1 VSNDLLPLDSP
12 ISPTPATL
20 RREVFTVTE
29 LTTQIRSQL
38 ESTYPFI
45 WVEGELSDCRRWKAS
60 GHFYFT
66 LKDGNSQIR
75 GVMFNRSVRTLPFTP
90 EDGVKVI
97 VRGRISV
104 YEVKGDYQVVA
115 EHIQPHGVGTR
126 QLAFDQLRRRL
137 EEEGL
142 CDKARKKN
150 LPVLPNKI
158 GIVTSTDGAAIRD
171 VMTVLAR
178 RFPSS
183 HIVISPTRV
192 QGEGASQQIS
202 KALKALVSI
211 SAIDVVILTRG
222 GGSVED
228 LWAFNDEALA
238 RTIAEAPIPI
248 ISAIGH
254 ETDFTISDFVADHRA
269 PTPSAAAEIV
279 VAKYT
284 EFTERITHVSDRL
297 KTATQRSFEQ
307 LHTTLNV
314 AKSRPG
320 LMAYSTRLALTAR
333 RVDETSYRLTI
344 KTRNTVSSLR
354 QQLHARALRLEAL
367 DLGQQLP
374 QIRVRL
380 EALDQGLS
388 RAISTVEIANR
399 RQIERAIAQ
408 LESLSPLGVLARGFS
423 VCWDDTR
430 TRIVRKSNE
439 VKVGDTVR
447 VKLHDGEL
455 SCNVTEAMPEQHNGH

>member
-1 VSNDLLPLDSP
+1 MTNDLLPLGK
-12 ISPTPATL
+12 PTTPDPQPP

-29 LTTQIRSQL
+29 LTAQIRNQL

-45 WVEGELSDCRRWKAS
+45 WVEGELSDTRHWKAS

-75 GVMFNRSVRTLPFTP
+75 GVMFRGSVKNLPFTP
-90 EDGVKVI
+90 EDGAKVV
-97 VRGRISV
+97 VRGKISV
-104 YEVKGDYQVVA
+104 YQAKGEYQVVA
-115 EHIQPHGVGTR
+115 EHMQPHGVGTR

-142 CDKARKKN
+142 CDEARKKN
-150 LPVLPNKI
+150 LPILPNKI
-158 GIVTSTDGAAIRD
+158 GIVTSTEGAALRD

-192 QGEGASQQIS
+192 QGEGASQQIT
-202 KALKALVSI
+202 KALQAIVSI
-211 SAIDVVILTRG
+211 PTIDVVILTRG

-228 LWAFNDEALA
+228 LWAFNDETLA
-238 RTIAEAPIPI
+238 RTIADAPVPV

-254 ETDFTISDFVADHRA
+254 ETDYTISDFVSDYRA

-284 EFTERITHVSDRL
+284 EFTARITHISDRL
-297 KTATQRSFEQ
+297 KAAANRRFER
-307 LHTTLNV
+307 LHTTLNLV
-314 AKSRPG
+314 RNRPG
-320 LMAYSTRLALTAR
+320 LIAFSTRLALTAR
-333 RVDETSYRLTI
+333 RVDETSYRFATQ
-344 KTRNTVSSLR
+344 TRNTVSSFR

-367 DLGQQLP
+367 DPGQQLP
-374 QIRVRL
+374 RIRVRL
-380 EALDQGLS
+380 EALNKGLS
-388 RAISTVEIANR
+388 RAISTVGIEHR
-399 RQIERAIAQ
+399 RQIERVVAR
-408 LESLSPLGVLARGFS
+408 LEPLSPLGVLARGFS
-423 VCWDDTR
+423 VCWNDTR
-430 TRIVRKSNE
+430 TTIVRTSSE
-439 VKVGDTVR
+439 VEVGDTVR

-455 SCNVTEAMPEQHNGH
+455 RCNVTEAKPE

>member
-1 VSNDLLPLDSP
+1 MTNDLLPLGE
-12 ISPTPATL
+12 PASHASEPPQ
-20 RREVFTVTE
+20 REVFTVTK
-29 LTTQIRSQL
+29 LTAQIRNQL
-38 ESTYPFI
+38 ESTYPLI
-45 WVEGELSDCRRWKAS
+45 WVEGELSDSRQWKAS

-66 LKDGNSQIR
+66 LKDGDSQIR
-75 GVMFNRSVRTLPFTP
+75 GVMFRGMVKSLPFTP
-90 EDGVKVI
+90 EDGAKVI

-104 YEVKGDYQVVA
+104 YQAKGEYQVVA
-115 EHIQPHGVGTR
+115 EHMQPHGAGTR
-126 QLAFDQLRRRL
+126 QLAFDKLRRRL

-142 CDKARKKN
+142 CAETRKKN
-150 LPVLPNKI
+150 LPILPNKI
-158 GIVTSTDGAAIRD
+158 GIVTSTEGAALRD

-192 QGEGASQQIS
+192 QGEGASQS
-202 KALKALVSI
+202 VTKALKAIVSI
-211 SAIDVVILTRG
+211 PAIDVVILTRG

-228 LWAFNDEALA
+228 LWAFNDETLA
-238 RTIAEAPIPI
+238 RTIAEAPIPV

-254 ETDFTISDFVADHRA
+254 ETDYTISDFVADHRA

-284 EFTERITHVSDRL
+284 EFTERITQISDRL
-297 KTATQRSFEQ
+297 KAATNRRFEQ
-307 LHTTLNV
+307 LNTALNV
-314 AKSRPG
+314 VQNRPG
-320 LMAYSTRLALTAR
+320 LIAFSTRLTLTAR
-333 RVDETSYRLTI
+333 HVDETSYRFTI
-344 KTRNTVSSLR
+344 QTRNTVSSLR

-374 QIRVRL
+374 RIRVRL
-380 EALDQGLS
+380 AALNKGLS
-388 RAISTVEIANR
+388 RAIASAGIEHRRKVERVVAR
-399 RQIERAIAQ
+399 

-423 VCWDDTR
+423 VCWNDTR

-447 VKLHDGEL
+447 VRLQDGEL
-455 SCNVTEAMPEQHNGH
+455 RCNVTEAKPE